1 MRIYAVIEWNETHT
15 YYHIVQYRAYTNLRD
30 TKDVILSN
38 DRYEIL
44 PLDLVV
50 N

>member
-1 MRIYAVIEWNETHT
+1 MRVYAVIEWDDNYTS
-15 YYHIVQYRAYTNLRD
+15 YRIIQDRIYTNLRD
-30 TKDVILSN
+30 TKDAILSHEKC
-38 DRYEIL
+38 EIL